1 MTSVCSTK
9 DGKVVPPAMI
19 CTLKDHFLHKL
30 LLLTLL
36 TVKNTKHVYFFVNIQ
51 NFEPLLLI
59 TINFQ
64 LAVLR
69 LLVNL
74 SCNPNNL
81 GILLEFKVSS
91 EVSHSCRIVHLFAP
105 STINIVSHLSN
116 KSCITLAVN
125 YTVKNHKYKNLHF
138 PKLNRFLERKS
149 VMSCYHGSKI
159 SGSQQQANLCL
170 HFLPH

>member
-1 MTSVCSTK
+1 M
-9 DGKVVPPAMI
+9 KVVPPAMI
-19 CTLKDHFLHKL
+19 CTLSDHFLHKL

-36 TVKNTKHVYFFVNIQ
+36 TVKNTKHAYFFVNINLA
-51 NFEPLLLI
+51 NFELLQVLPI

-74 SCNPNNL
+74 SCNPKNL

-91 EVSHSCRIVHLFAP
+91 ELSDSSTCRIVNLFAP

-116 KSCITLAVN
+116 MYYIGRKYS
-125 YTVKNHKYKNLHF
+125 KN
-138 PKLNRFLERKS
+138 PQ
-149 VMSCYHGSKI
+149 V
-159 SGSQQQANLCL
+159 
-170 HFLPH
+170 

>member
-1 MTSVCSTK
+1 
-9 DGKVVPPAMI
+9 MI
-19 CTLKDHFLHKL
+19 CTLSDHFLHKL

-36 TVKNTKHVYFFVNIQ
+36 TVKNTKHAYFFVNINLV
-51 NFEPLLLI
+51 NFELLQVLPR

-74 SCNPNNL
+74 SCNPKNL

-91 EVSHSCRIVHLFAP
+91 ELSHSSTCRIVNLFAP

-116 KSCITLAVN
+116 MYYIGRKYS
-125 YTVKNHKYKNLHF
+125 KN
-138 PKLNRFLERKS
+138 PQ
-149 VMSCYHGSKI
+149 V
-159 SGSQQQANLCL
+159 
-170 HFLPH
+170 

>member
-1 MTSVCSTK
+1 
-9 DGKVVPPAMI
+9 MI
-19 CTLKDHFLHKL
+19 CTLSDHFLHKL

-36 TVKNTKHVYFFVNIQ
+36 TVKNTKHAYFFVNINLA
-51 NFEPLLLI
+51 NFELLQVLPI

-74 SCNPNNL
+74 SCNPKNL

-91 EVSHSCRIVHLFAP
+91 ELSDSSTCRIVNLFAP

-116 KSCITLAVN
+116 MYYIGRKYS
-125 YTVKNHKYKNLHF
+125 KN
-138 PKLNRFLERKS
+138 PQ
-149 VMSCYHGSKI
+149 V
-159 SGSQQQANLCL
+159 
-170 HFLPH
+170 